1 MARRRIAT
9 QRIVTVCHYYPPHVG
24 GIEIVAFNE
33 AKRLAAL
40 GNDVTVVTSRTRGD
54 PPSGM
59 YDGVYVVRVSA
70 LNILEARGIPYPV
83 FAPTLLWHLWR
94 AVRQA
99 DVVHIH
105 DVFYMSS
112 LSAALTAYILRR
124 PTVITQH
131 VALVP
136 HPNRLVT
143 ILERTVYKTGGL
155 WTLRRSRQ
163 VIIINSMVRQF
174 LTRLGVPADKL
185 VEINN
190 GVDTKLFRPPSARE
204 KQVARQAF
212 GLPGKAFITLFIGR
226 FVPKKG
232 FDLVRRAA
240 DSRHVTV
247 YAGGETT
254 RQPQA
259 HERFLGKLTQPE
271 LARLYQAADLF
282 VLPSTGEGFP
292 LTAQEAMAS
301 GLPAILRYDKGY
313 DRYKLTAQEV
323 VFLQDAKAATLKRLV
338 ARLEHDTTHRQAM
351 ARQARAYALT
361 NFSWQR
367 HVESLRELYAVAAG
381 EQQEQKGAA

>member
-1 MARRRIAT
+1 M
-9 QRIVTVCHYYPPHVG
+9 VCHYYPPHVG

-59 YDGVYVVRVSA
+59 YDGVRVVRVPA
-70 LNILEARGIPYPV
+70 LNILEARGVPYPV

-112 LSAALTAYILRR
+112 LSAALTAHILRR

-143 ILERTVYKTGGL
+143 MLERTVYKTGGL

-163 VIIINSMVRQF
+163 VIIINGMVRQF

-190 GVDTKLFRPPSARE
+190 GVDTELFRPPSARE
-204 KQVARQAF
+204 KQAARRAF
-212 GLPGKAFITLFIGR
+212 GLPGKAFIVLFIGR
-226 FVPKKG
+226 SVPKKG
-232 FDLVRRAA
+232 FDLVRQAA
-240 DSRHVTV
+240 NSQYVTV

-254 RQPQA
+254 WQPQA

-271 LARLYQAADLF
+271 LARLYQAANLF

-301 GLPAILRYDKGY
+301 GLPAILRYDRGY

-338 ARLEHDTTHRQAM
+338 AGLEHDATRRQAM
-351 ARQARAYALT
+351 ARQARAYALA

-367 HVESLRELYAVAAG
+367 HVESLHGLYATAAS
-381 EQQEQKGAA
+381 EQKRRKGAA